1 MNAPLAI
8 TMTIKLFSKK
18 VLLNVQV
25 NAIHIDIIAK
35 ILIFGHRKVNYIK
48 YYKDIKKKLTG

>member
-1 MNAPLAI
+1 MLFFIVMINAY
-8 TMTIKLFSKK
+8 KL
-18 VLLNVQV
+18 LLNVQV